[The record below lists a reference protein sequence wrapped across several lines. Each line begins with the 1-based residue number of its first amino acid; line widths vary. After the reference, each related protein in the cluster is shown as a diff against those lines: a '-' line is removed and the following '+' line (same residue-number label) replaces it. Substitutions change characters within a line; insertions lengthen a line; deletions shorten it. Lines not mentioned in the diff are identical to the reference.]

1 MLLIVARGMVS
12 ATQRIPINAAG
23 KSYAER
29 SPDLVAAAKAL
40 QAERPRLSLHKIADR
55 LPEQGYTLKGRPYAM
70 SVRGMLQRRA

>member
-40 QAERPRLSLHKIADR
+40 QASDR
-55 LPEQGYTLKGRPYAM
+55 D
-70 SVRGMLQRRA
+70 